1 MNNID
6 TTSGATQSVPGKTN
20 QSLKTDI
27 INNKTGVPLSQY
39 RASYADISPELIAE
53 RCRVDFDGSS
63 FSLTLL
69 GHPVAVSHPD
79 GIASYGDAGDAGKTL
94 DDEKTILVLRYLTE
108 GTKVPWSGEFIAYA
122 DMPWGETYLQQFTG
136 RCISRL
142 ANTYGNDLDTFA
154 RCAEAIGGTATK
166 GGDAAYD
173 IPFMENLVVKLI
185 VWGADEE
192 FPPSAQILFSD
203 NFKTA
208 FTAEDLAHVG
218 DIILNAMQSAM

>member
-1 MNNID
+1 MSNID
-6 TTSGATQSVPGKTN
+6 TTSGATQFVPDKTN

-53 RCRVDFDGSS
+53 RCRVGFDGSF

-69 GHPVAVSHPD
+69 GRPVAVSYPD
-79 GIASYGDAGDAGKTL
+79 GIASYGDTDETL
-94 DDEKTILVLRYLTE
+94 DDERTILVLRYLTE

-185 VWGADEE
+185 VWEADEE
-192 FPPSAQILFSD
+192 FPASAQILFSD
-203 NFKTA
+203 NFKMA

-218 DIILNAMQSAM
+218 DIILNTM